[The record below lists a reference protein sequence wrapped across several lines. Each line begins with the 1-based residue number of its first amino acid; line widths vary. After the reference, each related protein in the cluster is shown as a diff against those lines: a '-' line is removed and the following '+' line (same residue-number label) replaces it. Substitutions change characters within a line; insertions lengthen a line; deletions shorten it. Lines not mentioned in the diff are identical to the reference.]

1 VTGNAGAG
9 KTTLA
14 RKIGAELDLPVFGLD
29 HVVWQPGWKKTDAAV
44 RDRLENELIARPV
57 WVIEGVS
64 DLIRGAADIT
74 IFLDLPHHLCFWRA
88 LMRSVRFLFTGRPEL
103 PPNCPE
109 YEILPRLLQITWRFQ
124 RRVRP
129 KILKDMAR
137 GANFIHVK
145 NPVVFDIT
153 ELRRRLT

>member
-29 HVVWQPGWKKTDAAV
+29 HVVWQPGWKKTDAAL
-44 RDRLENELIARPV
+44 RDRLENELVARPV

-64 DLIRGAADIT
+64 DLIRRSADIT

-88 LMRSVRFLFTGRPEL
+88 LMRSLRFLFTGRPEL

-109 YEILPRLLQITWRFQ
+109 YKILPGLLRLTWRFQ
-124 RRVRP
+124 SRVRP
-129 KILKDMAR
+129 KILNDMAR

-145 NPVVFDIT
+145 NPGEFDIT